1 MSTRAKEPATE
12 VKRVPWGNVRDYFAA
27 EHSLGEHVA
36 TEGPNGSGKSV
47 LMLELLKARGTRTTR
62 SGRPVSITVLEGKTR
77 DKTVSALITAD
88 GWKRITQVKDWPP
101 GYGEEHCVVWPK
113 GGSST
118 IAIAAQSRMF
128 AAVLEE
134 AFDSG
139 NQILYIDEAAY
150 FETPRPRGL
159 GLGTVMDRY
168 WREARSN
175 GVSLFAGTQRP
186 VRVSRSMWSE
196 PYWLFIFRPEDED
209 DLKRV
214 AQLSGRKQLVLDV
227 VPGLGPHEFLM
238 LRRRPEQVAVISQ
251 VSLER

>member
-1 MSTRAKEPATE
+1 MSAAAGPEPQA
-12 VKRVPWGNVRDYFAA
+12 VPRVPWGEVLSYFAR
-27 EHSLGEHVA
+27 EHELGQHVA

-47 LMLELLKARGTRTTR
+47 LMLELLKERGKRLTTHR
-62 SGRPVSITVLEGKTR
+62 RPVSITVLEGKTR
-77 DKTVSALITAD
+77 DRTVQQLIAVD
-88 GWKRITQVKDWPP
+88 GWKRITAAKDWPP
-101 GYGEEHCVVWPK
+101 GYGDEHCVVWPK
-113 GGSST
+113 GGSTTS
-118 IAIAAQSRMF
+118 AISLQSRMF

-150 FETPRPRGL
+150 FETARPRGL
-159 GLGTVMDRY
+159 GLGALMDRY

-214 AQLSGRKQLVLDV
+214 AQLSGYKQLVLDV
-227 VPGLGPHEFLM
+227 VPALGPHEFLM
-238 LRRRPEQVAVISQ
+238 LRRRPERAAMISQ
-251 VSLER
+251 VEIA